1 MTDKKEDQ
9 NKLIEE
15 RRNKLTALRK
25 SGFNFPKSTAISGF
39 SKDLNDEFK
48 KSTKEE
54 LETLNKEVAI
64 AGRMMAKRVMGKS
77 SFSKIKDGTGS
88 IQIFLNS
95 KNLSKELYDQFKTAD
110 VGDIFWVKGALFRTK
125 TDELTI
131 NVEEMELLTKSLRP
145 LPEKFH
151 GLTDTETRY
160 RKRYLDLIMSD
171 ESRTVFENRSKI
183 VTTIRSY
190 LNQQD
195 ILEVETPMMHPIAGG
210 AIARPFVTHHNTL
223 DRDFY
228 LRIAPELYL
237 KRLVVGGME
246 RVYEINRSFRNEG
259 VSTQHNPEFT
269 MLELYLAYA
278 SYEDIMKLVEEMVAE
293 VAKELTGTTN
303 IQYQDQ
309 EYDLS
314 GPYQRMTLE
323 ESVIKFNS
331 DMDANKLRDQDYLLN
346 ICKKLKI
353 KADNNTSSGKL
364 LFEIFE
370 KTVEDNLIEPTF
382 ITAYPKDVS
391 PLSRANDDDTWIVD
405 RFEFFIARTE
415 LANGFQE
422 LNDPDDQ
429 SARFK
434 DQVTER
440 DGGDKEAMVYDQD
453 YIEALEYAMP
463 PTSGLGVGIDR
474 LVMLFT
480 DTSSIRDVLLFP
492 HMREKLE

>member
-9 NKLIEE
+9 NKLVEE
-15 RRNKLTALRK
+15 RRNKLTALRE
-25 SGFNFPKSTAISGF
+25 SGFNFPKSIAISSF
-39 SKDLNDEFK
+39 SKDLNDEFE

-110 VGDIFWVKGALFRTK
+110 VGDIFSVKGTLFRTK

-131 NVEEMELLTKSLRP
+131 NVQKMELLTKSLRP
-145 LPEKFH
+145 LPEKYH

-171 ESRTVFENRSKI
+171 ESRAVFEDRSKI
-183 VTTIRSY
+183 ITTIRKY
-190 LNQQD
+190 LNQQS

-223 DRDFY
+223 DREFY

-237 KRLVVGGME
+237 KRLVVGGMD

-278 SYEDIMKLVEEMVAE
+278 SYEDIMTLVEEMIIE
-293 VAKELTGTTN
+293 ISKDLHGSTT
-303 IQYQDQ
+303 ITYQDR

-314 GPYQRMTLE
+314 GPFKRITLE
-323 ESVIKFNS
+323 ESIIKFNPNIDS
-331 DMDANKLRDQDYLLN
+331 NKLRDQKYLLGV
-346 ICKKLKI
+346 CKKLKI
-353 KADNNTSSGKL
+353 KANKDTTAGKL

-370 KTVEDNLIEPTF
+370 KTVEGNLIEPTF
-382 ITAYPKDVS
+382 ITSYPKDVS
-391 PLSRANDDDTWIVD
+391 PLSRANDDDPWLVD
-405 RFEFFIARTE
+405 RFEFFIAGRE
-415 LANGFQE
+415 LANGFHE

-429 SARFK
+429 SERFK
-434 DQVTER
+434 AQVKER
-440 DGGDKEAMVYDQD
+440 ESGNDEAMVFDED
-453 YIEALEYAMP
+453 YIEALEYGMP

-474 LVMLFT
+474 LTMIFT
-480 DTSSIRDVLLFP
+480 DKPSIRDVLLFP
-492 HMREKLE
+492 HMRNK

>member
-15 RRNKLTALRK
+15 RRNKLTNLRE
-25 SGFNFPKSTAISGF
+25 SGFNFPKSFAITSY
-39 SKDLNDEFK
+39 SKELNDEFK
-48 KSTKEE
+48 ASTKED
-54 LETLNKEVAI
+54 LEKLNKEVAI

-259 VSTQHNPEFT
+259 VSPQHNPEFT

-278 SYEDIMKLVEEMVAE
+278 SYEDIMKLVEGMMIAIAE
-293 VAKELTGTTN
+293 DLNDSTT
-303 IQYQDQ
+303 IKYQGQ

-323 ESVIKFNS
+323 ESVIRFNP
-331 DMDANKLRDQDYLLN
+331 DMDVDKLRDHDYLLS
-346 ICKKLKI
+346 ICKELDT
-353 KADNNTSSGKL
+353 KATKDTPSGKL
-364 LFEIFE
+364 LFGIFE
-370 KTVEDNLIEPTF
+370 KTVEDHLIEPTF
-382 ITAYPKDVS
+382 ITDYPKDVS
-391 PLSRANDDDTWIVD
+391 PLSRANDEDPWLVD
-405 RFEFFIARTE
+405 RFEFFIAGTE

-429 SARFK
+429 SDRFK
-434 DQVTER
+434 AQAKER
-440 DGGDKEAMVYDQD
+440 DSGDDEAMVYDKD

-480 DTSSIRDVLLFP
+480 NSPSIRDVLFFP
-492 HMREKLE
+492 HMREKG

>member
-1 MTDKKEDQ
+1 
-9 NKLIEE
+9 
-15 RRNKLTALRK
+15 
-25 SGFNFPKSTAISGF
+25 
-39 SKDLNDEFK
+39 
-48 KSTKEE
+48 
-54 LETLNKEVAI
+54 
-64 AGRMMAKRVMGKS
+64 
-77 SFSKIKDGTGS
+77 
-88 IQIFLNS
+88 
-95 KNLSKELYDQFKTAD
+95 
-110 VGDIFWVKGALFRTK
+110 
-125 TDELTI
+125 
-131 NVEEMELLTKSLRP
+131 MELLTKSLRP

-259 VSTQHNPEFT
+259 VSPQHNPEFT

-278 SYEDIMKLVEEMVAE
+278 SYEDIMKLVEGMMIAIAE
-293 VAKELTGTTN
+293 DLNDSTT
-303 IQYQDQ
+303 IKYQGQ

-323 ESVIKFNS
+323 ESVIRFNP
-331 DMDANKLRDQDYLLN
+331 DMDVDKLRDHDYLLS
-346 ICKKLKI
+346 ICKELNT
-353 KADNNTSSGKL
+353 KATKDTPSGKL
-364 LFEIFE
+364 LFGIFE
-370 KTVEDNLIEPTF
+370 KTVEDHLIEPTF
-382 ITAYPKDVS
+382 ITDYPKDVS
-391 PLSRANDDDTWIVD
+391 PLSRANDEDPWLVD
-405 RFEFFIARTE
+405 RFEFFIAGTE

-429 SARFK
+429 SDRFK
-434 DQVTER
+434 AQAKER
-440 DGGDKEAMVYDQD
+440 DSGDDEAMVYDKD

-480 DTSSIRDVLLFP
+480 NSPSIRDVLFFP
-492 HMREKLE
+492 HMREKG

>member
-1 MTDKKEDQ
+1 MTDKKENQ

-15 RRNKLTALRK
+15 RRNKLADLRE
-25 SGFNFPKSTAISGF
+25 SGFNFPKSIAISSF
-39 SKDLNDEFK
+39 SKDLNDEFE
-48 KSTKEE
+48 KSTKED

-95 KNLSKELYDQFKTAD
+95 KNLSEELYDQFKTAD

-131 NVEEMELLTKSLRP
+131 DVQEMELLSKSLRP

-259 VSTQHNPEFT
+259 VSPQHNPEFT

-278 SYEDIMKLVEEMVAE
+278 SYEDIMKLVEGMMIAIAE
-293 VAKELTGTTN
+293 DLNDSTT
-303 IQYQDQ
+303 IKYQGQ

-323 ESVIKFNS
+323 ESVIRFNP
-331 DMDANKLRDQDYLLN
+331 DMDVDKLRDHDYLLS
-346 ICKKLKI
+346 ICKELNT
-353 KADNNTSSGKL
+353 KATKDTPSGKL
-364 LFEIFE
+364 LFGIFE
-370 KTVEDNLIEPTF
+370 KTVEDHLIEPTF
-382 ITAYPKDVS
+382 ITDYPKDVS
-391 PLSRANDDDTWIVD
+391 PLSRANDEDPWLVD
-405 RFEFFIARTE
+405 RFEFFIAGTE

-429 SARFK
+429 SDRFK
-434 DQVTER
+434 AQAKER
-440 DGGDKEAMVYDQD
+440 DSGDDEAMVYDKD

-480 DTSSIRDVLLFP
+480 NSPSIRDVLFFP
-492 HMREKLE
+492 HMREKG